1 VLCAETAQNGFLW
14 TRATLKL
21 LDQPQ
26 AGLIYLVLASLTKE
40 VDCMYAIIETGG
52 KQYRVAPGDEI
63 FVEKLNV
70 DEGEEVVLD
79 KVLLVNQ
86 EGKTTV
92 GRPYVEG
99 AAVVAKAVK
108 QGKQR
113 KIIVFKYKPKK
124 NYRRKQGHRQ
134 PYTKLVIEAINL

>member
-1 VLCAETAQNGFLW
+1 
-14 TRATLKL
+14 
-21 LDQPQ
+21 
-26 AGLIYLVLASLTKE
+26 
-40 VDCMYAIIETGG
+40 MYAIIETGG

-92 GRPYVEG
+92 GRPYVKCCSG
-99 AAVVAKAVK
+99 
-108 QGKQR
+108 G
-113 KIIVFKYKPKK
+113 
-124 NYRRKQGHRQ
+124 
-134 PYTKLVIEAINL
+134 